1 MWCVGDNLGWF
12 TERVNW
18 TPEDFRIQENQV
30 QIPFSE
36 VKYAV
41 TFHWTSDTT
50 SKWKKNTNNANVSI
64 PNMFWYCKILVSF
77 ITRQEKHANKRI
89 LRHPRLC
96 EKCCSVQNVFC
107 SSFEQRSLVLPQITV
122 HPCCLQG
129 PTHYE
134 WGNES
139 VIFRFG
145 FHRMWLPTTQH
156 VTLCIRFYYLH
167 KV

>member
-50 SKWKKNTNNANVSI
+50 SKWKKKHKQRERFHSKHVLILQNT
-64 PNMFWYCKILVSF
+64 C
-77 ITRQEKHANKRI
+77 
-89 LRHPRLC
+89 
-96 EKCCSVQNVFC
+96 
-107 SSFEQRSLVLPQITV
+107 
-122 HPCCLQG
+122 
-129 PTHYE
+129 
-134 WGNES
+134 
-139 VIFRFG
+139 VIY
-145 FHRMWLPTTQH
+145 H
-156 VTLCIRFYYLH
+156 
-167 KV
+167 